1 MIAVQKKG
9 FVMFLKPNA
18 HEKRVQEER
27 RKMVE
32 KNPASFGVTGAL
44 NLGIDADRMRRLKEE
59 IEAGETHTK
68 AIPPKQES
76 RPTGGEKMGNNPT
89 AEKICVDCDQ
99 PYKPRSN
106 GQLRCDPCREKRK
119 KSVAKM
125 WTRKHRLAAAQHN
138 GGVQKP
144 PPRAPTKSLSIFC
157 MRCGFHMQIEQPDQ
171 FAEGR

>member
-1 MIAVQKKG
+1 
-9 FVMFLKPNA
+9 MFLKPNA

-76 RPTGGEKMGNNPT
+76 RPTGGEKMENNPI
-89 AEKICVDCDQ
+89 AEKICVNCDQ
-99 PYKPRSN
+99 PYKPASN
-106 GQLRCDPCREKRK
+106 VQKRCDPCREKRK
-119 KSVAKM
+119 KLLSISRSKAGAKN
-125 WTRKHRLAAAQHN
+125 RRIAAAQHN

-144 PPRAPTKSLSIFC
+144 RPRAPAESLSLFC
-157 MRCGFHMQIEQPDQ
+157 MRCGFHMQIEKPDQ
-171 FAEGR
+171 FCG